1 MRWKYRSALASA
13 LLAFGSAAS
22 AEPPGTERLEQA
34 VADYNRAMNTEERNL
49 RLEMFRRSAR
59 LFAHVIEAG
68 ADNADIYTNLGNASL
83 QGERIGHAVLAYRR
97 ALIADPD
104 HARALQ
110 NLQHA
115 RSLMPSWVPRPQGG
129 GLLDSFFFWHRTLSR
144 DERNLAAASC
154 FALAALLMAASI
166 RFSSAT
172 PRNLAILPVLAWLA
186 LMASILLDPGRVN
199 EAVITADEAVA
210 RAADSTFAPSLLQA
224 PLPGGTEVRV
234 LERRSP
240 WLRIRLANGR
250 DVWIAESSVAP
261 VSPPDEVE
269 ISEKPETR

>member
-1 MRWKYRSALASA
+1 MRWGHGSALAVA
-13 LLAFGSAAS
+13 LLSFGGVAS
-22 AEPPGTERLEQA
+22 AELPASGVLERA
-34 VADYNRAMNTEERNL
+34 IADYSSAMDTEERSL

-59 LFAHVIEAG
+59 LFAHAVEAG
-68 ADNADIYTNLGNASL
+68 ADNADLYANLGNASL

-110 NLQHA
+110 NLEHA
-115 RSLMPSWVPRPQGG
+115 RSLLPGWVPRPKDR
-129 GLLDSFFFWHRTLSR
+129 GLFDSFFFWQRRLSR
-144 DERNLAAASC
+144 DERNLGAASC
-154 FALAALLMAASI
+154 FALATLLLAGSI
-166 RFSSAT
+166 RFASAT
-172 PRNLAILPVLAWLA
+172 PRNLAILPALAWLA
-186 LMASILLDPGRVN
+186 LMGSVLLDPGGGN
-199 EAVITADEAVA
+199 EAVVTVDETVA

-261 VSPPDEVE
+261 VSPPDEE
-269 ISEKPETR
+269 SEN